1 MSKKIMGATV
11 STPLNPKRFAPKPE
25 DGACLPEVFDDDE
38 GKVLQ
43 VEGGEWVKKDM
54 PQSEEIIFATNADIQ
69 NIFKKLR

>member
-1 MSKKIMGATV
+1 MSKKIMGSTV
-11 STPLNPKRFAPKPE
+11 TTPFNPKRFGSNLPTVS
-25 DGACLPEVFDDDE
+25 DGDE

-54 PQSEEIIFATNADIQ
+54 PQGEEIIFATNADIQ